1 MSRIKTREKATGTD
15 IKVLDKSA
23 VVGQRMKNAFIR
35 SKRNAAALTD
45 ITSCLKTESEETEM
59 TAIEKVMMNVEG
71 KFWTRQNE
79 MVEELEELDYEVTA
93 INYEYAAVVDTQD
106 EDEREYILYLGHA
119 NTTMWVE
126 SAKEVA

>member
-1 MSRIKTREKATGTD
+1 
-15 IKVLDKSA
+15 
-23 VVGQRMKNAFIR
+23 
-35 SKRNAAALTD
+35 
-45 ITSCLKTESEETEM
+45 M

-106 EDEREYILYLGHA
+106 EDER
-119 NTTMWVE
+119 
-126 SAKEVA
+126 